1 MSSEND
7 KVVVG
12 KYGPFSMISM
22 GLPGDHAGKTAVRIF
37 MVQGS
42 EKTALIDSGLY
53 AGYPD
58 LEKGFVELG
67 MEKSDLDY
75 VLCTHEHMDH
85 VGNNAQLVEE
95 SGCEVLAHEGR
106 ADRIA
111 DNMLNAKTIVHAFP
125 EVEPLFPLEEE
136 YLDWMG
142 PNSAP
147 VHGFLKEGDI
157 VDLGD
162 IKLEVVE
169 LMGHSMGEIGF
180 FHEESK
186 ILVFADP
193 LLPDYNPV
201 LYLYEDSTEMHNTF
215 KKIEDFIRER
225 GVETVLSSH
234 DHPCS
239 GEDGIAWAQDC
250 DRRVTEIEDATL
262 EVIKNNPGIDMG
274 ELRNQVCDRF
284 EKVREWRALVS
295 MNAILNMYE
304 AQGLIRKEGNG
315 WAHV

>member
-1 MSSEND
+1 
-7 KVVVG
+7 
-12 KYGPFSMISM
+12 
-22 GLPGDHAGKTAVRIF
+22 
-37 MVQGS
+37 
-42 EKTALIDSGLY
+42 
-53 AGYPD
+53 
-58 LEKGFVELG
+58 
-67 MEKSDLDY
+67 
-75 VLCTHEHMDH
+75 MDH

-95 SGCEVLAHEGR
+95 TGCEVLAHAGR

-111 DNMLNAKTIVHAFP
+111 DNLLNAQTIVHAFP
-125 EVEPLFPLEEE
+125 DIEPLFPLEEE

-186 ILVFADP
+186 TLVFADP

-201 LYLYEDSTEMHNTF
+201 LYLYEDSKVMHATF
-215 KKIEDFIRER
+215 KKIENFIKER
-225 GVETVLSSH
+225 GVQTVLSSH

-239 GEDGIAWAQDC
+239 GEKGIAWARDC
-250 DRRVTEIEDATL
+250 DRRVTEIEAATL
-262 EVIKNNPGIDMG
+262 EVIKANPGHQHGRITQPGMRP
-274 ELRNQVCDRF
+274 LWVV
-284 EKVREWRALVS
+284 KEWRALVS
-295 MNAILNMYE
+295 MNAILNLYQS
-304 AQGLIRKEGNG
+304 QGLIRKEGNG

>member
-1 MSSEND
+1 MSSED
-7 KVVVG
+7 EKVVVG
-12 KYGPFSMISM
+12 QYGPFSMISM

-53 AGYPD
+53 AGYGD

-75 VLCTHEHMDH
+75 ILCTHEHMDH

-95 SGCEVLAHEGR
+95 CGCEVLAHPGR

-111 DNMLNAKTIVHAFP
+111 DNHLNAVTIVHAFP
-125 EVEPLFPLEEE
+125 DVEPLFPLEEE

-142 PNSAP
+142 PSSAP
-147 VHGFLKEGDI
+147 VHGHLKDGDI
-157 VDLGD
+157 VNLGD

-201 LYLYEDSTEMHNTF
+201 LYLYEDSDVMHQTF
-215 KKIEDFIRER
+215 KKIETFIEER

-234 DHPCS
+234 DHPCD
-239 GEDGIAWAQDC
+239 GTKGIAWARDC
-250 DRRVTEIEDATL
+250 DRRVTEIEEATL
-262 EVIKNNPGIDMG
+262 EIIKANPGIDLG
-274 ELRNQVCDRF
+274 ELRNKVCDRF

-295 MNAILNMYE
+295 LNAITKMYE
-304 AQGLIRKEGNG
+304 THGLISKSDSG
-315 WAHV
+315 WAYV

>member
-1 MSSEND
+1 MSND
-7 KVVVG
+7 DEKVVVG
-12 KYGPFSMISM
+12 QYGPFSMISM

-42 EKTALIDSGLY
+42 EKSALIDSGLY

-58 LEKGFVELG
+58 LEKAFVELG
-67 MEKSDLDY
+67 MAKSDLDY
-75 VLCTHEHMDH
+75 VICTHEHMDH
-85 VGNNAQLVEE
+85 VGNNAQLVDET
-95 SGCEVLAHEGR
+95 GCQVLAHEGR

-111 DNMLNAKTIVHAFP
+111 DNMLNAVTIVHAFP
-125 EVEPLFPLEEE
+125 DVEPLFPLEEE

-157 VDLGD
+157 VDLGG

-169 LMGHSMGEIGF
+169 LMGHSMGEIGLY
-180 FHEESK
+180 HDESK

-201 LYLYEDSTEMHNTF
+201 LYLYEDSQVMHQTF
-215 KKIEDFIRER
+215 KKIEDFIIER
-225 GVETVLSSH
+225 GVQLVLSSH

-239 GEDGIAWAQDC
+239 GEKGIDWARDC

-262 EVIKNNPGIDMG
+262 EIIKANPGIDMG
-274 ELRNQVCDRF
+274 ELRDRVCDRF
-284 EKVREWRALVS
+284 EKVREWRALVT
-295 MNAILNMYE
+295 MNAILNE
-304 AQGLIRKEGNG
+304 FQAQGLVQKAGKG